1 MAQLFKKNILIEKLE
16 NFIIPN
22 SDEKI
27 EILKKWNN
35 LYQNQILKTKKEE
48 ELEAPFWDEIFWKVL
63 DYNSITENDIYNRKF
78 QPKVPEWWQKADI
91 GLWFFGSENEIMQV
105 IIELKD
111 SNTSLDKPQQRAWNL
126 TPVQQ
131 AFKYKPYFKEC
142 DFVIV
147 SNFYETRLYIDNYY
161 DFEVW
166 TLTDLVNPKD
176 NYFNFRKFYYLL
188 SKENL
193 IAEKWE
199 SNTKSLIS
207 VIRIQEKEITKKF
220 YSEYSLLRK
229 ELFKDIVVNNNIKK
243 SELDF
248 ILNKTQKIIDRIIFI
263 HFCEDLWL
271 LPAWKLK
278 ENLLRAEEI
287 GFSPWEMLK
296 KFFEFVNSWSERLG
310 IPNGYNGWLFKE
322 DKELNQ
328 IKIWNDICKKFV
340 NLWDYDFA
348 NDLSVNILG
357 HIFEQSISDIE
368 EIKDQLSKDEDIE
381 KTSKRKKDGIF
392 YTPEYIVDYI
402 VKNSVGKKIDEW
414 EEELKE
420 KHNLKEEITD
430 KNYTKRAILVY
441 EELKEKVENIKVLD
455 PACWS
460 GAFLVKVFD
469 FLLDKN
475 KEIANKLQD
484 LWINQG
490 LFSSESYF
498 KTILQNNIYWVDLN
512 EESVE
517 ITKLGLWLKTAQ
529 KGKKLANLDKNI
541 KCGNS
546 LIDDE
551 NIAWNKAFKWEEEFS
566 DIFKQGVA
574 SPCSQKKAFHITW
587 VTHNSRVSER
597 MIQYKV
603 EKWEWVYFDE
613 KQEVLITWYIR
624 DIVKEDNLK
633 VLAYNICKDHIHM
646 LLVCEEN
653 DLSNIIRKIKWKSS
667 QKYKQY
673 LRIDK
678 DESFSLWAQKY
689 NNSYIETDEKFTEVI
704 NYIEN
709 NRIKH
714 ELPLNKGL
722 QPLVQEMLCSYD
734 EAFDIS
740 TSWNRWWFDVIV
752 WNPPYGAN
760 LDELSKEYC
769 KKTYENVHTRTI
781 ETFNYFISK
790 SQSILK
796 NGWFLAFIV
805 PNNLLFQNEY
815 EKTRLFLLEQN
826 QIYLLINLWDSVFED
841 ATVPSCMF
849 FIKKEKTK
857 EYKINYWDVRF
868 TEQKNNLNTS
878 EEYLNNEIKKNPWT
892 IFWINPKISK
902 IIWKVAK
909 KSYLV
914 DEIAEEMASWI
925 STWWDKIFRID
936 ENIVKNYSLEK
947 DLLKKCLVWWNI
959 WKYSIDFQWD
969 LLIYTNREVK
979 IDNFPNT
986 KNYLEQFKEQLSQKR
1001 ETKKWMIPYWSLHWP
1016 RYKELFEDEKIILR
1030 QTSDSI
1036 IATYDKDG
1044 FYVLNSILVLKID
1057 KKYQNIDYKFVISIL
1072 NSKLNNFIY
1081 KNFTQEEGRVFAEVK
1096 PINVRKLFIP
1106 NISLPAQQP
1115 FIEKTDKMLE
1125 LNKSLQP
1132 LIQKFLNRLRST
1144 FWIEKFSGKLE
1155 KFYELEFW
1163 DFVKELSKMNVS
1175 CEHGIVPEQGV
1186 ATPCSKEVYPCSK
1199 KVKLSLKEQDAWE
1212 DYFDSYKKEIL
1223 DLKSQINTCDK
1234 EIDEMVFDLYW
1245 LDEEERKVVLGK

>member
-16 NFIIPN
+16 NFEIPN
-22 SDEKI
+22 FEGRI
-27 EILKKWNN
+27 ETLKKWYN
-35 LYQNQILKTKKEE
+35 LCQNETLKNKKEE
-48 ELEAPFWDEIFWKVL
+48 ELEWPFWDDLFWKVL
-63 DYNSITENDIYNRKF
+63 DYNSITENEIYNRKF

-91 GLWFFGSENEIMQV
+91 GLWFFGSENEIMKV

-188 SKENL
+188 SKENF

-207 VIRIQEKEITKKF
+207 IIRTQEKEITKKF

-263 HFCEDLWL
+263 HFCEDLGL
-271 LPAWKLK
+271 LPTWKLK

-296 KFFEFVNSWSERLG
+296 KFFEFINSWSERLG
-310 IPNGYNGWLFKE
+310 IPDGYNGWLFKE
-322 DKELNQ
+322 DKELNK
-328 IKIWNDICKKFV
+328 IKIWNEICKKFV

-368 EIKDQLSKDEDIE
+368 EIKDQLSKDEDIW

-566 DIFKQGVA
+566 DIFNNGKLNVYNNGVN
-574 SPCSQKKAFHITW
+574 PIVRNYETPTVGKYENNKKAFHITW

-633 VLAYNICKDHIHM
+633 VLAYNICKDHIHI

-653 DLSNIIRKIKWKSS
+653 NISNIVRELKWKTARLYNKWVNPLVDDEEVNYSDWT
-667 QKYKQY
+667 KYH
-673 LRIDK
+673 
-678 DESFSLWAQKY
+678 LWAQKFHY
-689 NNSYIETDEKFTEVI
+689 ELIESDKQLNNTLE
-704 NYIEN
+704 YIEN

-734 EAFDIS
+734 EAFDSEKYSRFDNDSVFNNGSANNES
-740 TSWNRWWFDVIV
+740 TNNGAWPIVKKDETCWFDVIIG
-752 WNPPYGAN
+752 NPPYVSYYWKYAQN
-760 LDELSKEYC
+760 ISSEEIKYYLWL
-769 KKTYENVHTRTI
+769 
-781 ETFNYFISK
+781 ETFI
-790 SQSILK
+790 
-796 NGWFLAFIV
+796 WV
-805 PNNLLFQNEY
+805 
-815 EKTRLFLLEQN
+815 
-826 QIYLLINLWDSVFED
+826 
-841 ATVPSCMF
+841 
-849 FIKKEKTK
+849 
-857 EYKINYWDVRF
+857 
-868 TEQKNNLNTS
+868 KNNN
-878 EEYLNNEIKKNPWT
+878 
-892 IFWINPKISK
+892 ISFNL
-902 IIWKVAK
+902 IMW
-909 KSYLV
+909 
-914 DEIAEEMASWI
+914 
-925 STWWDKIFRID
+925 FF
-936 ENIVKNYSLEK
+936 EK
-947 DLLKKCLVWWNI
+947 
-959 WKYSIDFQWD
+959 
-969 LLIYTNREVK
+969 
-979 IDNFPNT
+979 
-986 KNYLEQFKEQLSQKR
+986 
-1001 ETKKWMIPYWSLHWP
+1001 
-1016 RYKELFEDEKIILR
+1016 
-1030 QTSDSI
+1030 
-1036 IATYDKDG
+1036 
-1044 FYVLNSILVLKID
+1044 
-1057 KKYQNIDYKFVISIL
+1057 
-1072 NSKLNNFIY
+1072 Y
-1081 KNFTQEEGRVFAEVK
+1081 KNLVNSNGYVGVIVDQAFSEVD
-1096 PINVRKLFIP
+1096 VYTYTRE
-1106 NISLPAQQP
+1106 
-1115 FIEKTDKMLE
+1115 FIEKKFEIDILIKNIFFPWVIADTAIIIMKKNRSKNYNFKFGKFDINNE
-1125 LNKSLQP
+1125 LV
-1132 LIQKFLNRLRST
+1132 
-1144 FWIEKFSGKLE
+1144 
-1155 KFYELEFW
+1155 
-1163 DFVKELSKMNVS
+1163 FVNSK
-1175 CEHGIVPEQGV
+1175 
-1186 ATPCSKEVYPCSK
+1186 Y
-1199 KVKLSLKEQDAWE
+1199 LKE
-1212 DYFDSYKKEIL
+1212 SPKK
-1223 DLKSQINTCDK
+1223 S
-1234 EIDEMVFDLYW
+1234 
-1245 LDEEERKVVLGK
+1245 